1 MARQRAL
8 RIGDEM
14 KRILSRTIQSGMKD
28 PRIPLFTSVTAVE
41 VSNDLSVATCYVS
54 VLGSGEQQAD
64 CIRAL
69 VKAQGFLKNEVV
81 KQMRLRVAPE
91 LRFLL
96 DRSVEEGMRMDRLID
111 AAMGRRPAGADA
123 PGAGLATAAGDLP
136 EASADEV

>member
-14 KRILSRTIQSGMKD
+14 KRILSKTIQSGMKD

-41 VSNDLSVATCYVS
+41 VSNDLSVATCYIS
-54 VLGSGEQQAD
+54 VLGSGKQQAD

-69 VKAQGFLKNEVV
+69 VKAEGFLKSEVA

-91 LRFLL
+91 LRFSL

-111 AAMGRRPAGADA
+111 AAMGRSPKA
-123 PGAGLATAAGDLP
+123 AAGPDPGLP
-136 EASADEV
+136 PAADEVPETSGDGN

>member
-8 RIGDEM
+8 RIGDEI
-14 KRILSRTIQSGMKD
+14 KRILSKTIQSGMKD

-41 VSNDLSVATCYVS
+41 VSNDLAVATCYIS
-54 VLGSGEQQAD
+54 VLGNEAEQTGCIQAL
-64 CIRAL
+64 I
-69 VKAQGFLKNEVV
+69 KAQGFLKNEVV

-111 AAMGRRPAGADA
+111 AAMGRAPKAADA
-123 PGAGLATAAGDLP
+123 PGDPVSAADAP
-136 EASADEV
+136 AEAADDEG